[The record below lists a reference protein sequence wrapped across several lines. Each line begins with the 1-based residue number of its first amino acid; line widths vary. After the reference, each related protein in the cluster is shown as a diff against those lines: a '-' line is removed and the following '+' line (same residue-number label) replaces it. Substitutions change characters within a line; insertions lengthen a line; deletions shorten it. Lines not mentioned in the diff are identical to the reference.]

1 MGSFKLDNVMHKE
14 YMIEYIVN
22 QNLELCHT
30 KISLDAR
37 YVEFQCRIELVMFG
51 NGKGRRN

>member
-1 MGSFKLDNVMHKE
+1 MHKE
-14 YMIEYIVN
+14 YMIKYIIN

-37 YVEFQCRIELVMFG
+37 YVEFQCRIELFMFG

>member
-1 MGSFKLDNVMHKE
+1 MHKE
-14 YMIEYIVN
+14 YMIKYIIN

>member
-1 MGSFKLDNVMHKE
+1 MHKE
-14 YMIEYIVN
+14 YMIKYIIN

-37 YVEFQCRIELVMFG
+37 YVEFQCRIELVKFG